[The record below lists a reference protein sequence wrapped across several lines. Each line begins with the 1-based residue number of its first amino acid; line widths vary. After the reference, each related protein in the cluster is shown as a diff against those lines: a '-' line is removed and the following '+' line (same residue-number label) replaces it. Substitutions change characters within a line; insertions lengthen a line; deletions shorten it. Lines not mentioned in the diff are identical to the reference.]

1 MKFIDFLKIGIKV
14 LFHLDFWQVLNYFL
28 YQAGIHCNYFFLLSK
43 YQRDFLKKSAD
54 SSTPNWFLTLPD
66 KGKYQQ
72 FLSDKNVQLKT
83 KADEIAT
90 GKMLFYGKIL
100 AKINLKP
107 AHVQIHWS
115 KIKTRSGLLDRK
127 DIKDIWEPARFGWAF
142 SLARAYHLTGEDRYA
157 QYFWKS
163 FDIFS
168 KNNPPD
174 YGPNWISAQEAA
186 LRIIACTFTAHIIRD
201 APSTNIKTIR
211 KLSTFIAQHAMRIPA
226 TVCYAKAQNNNH
238 WISEAVGLYTAGVFL
253 KNNPKAKRWKKLG
266 WKWFNQAIH
275 NQINEQGAYIQ
286 NSANYHRMMLDLCL
300 WMWLVASSEQEE
312 LLQKTRKRI
321 MDSISWIASL
331 IDFESGSVPNLGHND
346 GSLIM
351 PLSECEY
358 GDYRPTIQAASR
370 AFLGK
375 RIFPQGEW
383 DEYSLWLNLINKIS
397 KKDYPGTEMNPSI
410 HRVGNSLSWARMQ
423 AAEYHHRPAHADQL
437 HVDIWFQGCAVTLDP
452 GTYRY
457 NAEPPWNN
465 SLTTTS
471 VHNTIAIDDLDQM
484 THAGRFL
491 WLDWAQAKIISKNE
505 KQIIAE
511 HKGYHAF
518 GLTHRRRLTK
528 IGYSNWEIQDHF
540 PLSQKTETPHRYS
553 SQWLF
558 PDWEWKL
565 NDKKMVLTAPFGN
578 VFITILNPSVES
590 SISICRAGKVLFG
603 KLDDPIIYGW
613 YSPSYSVKIPAIS
626 LIFSCV
632 QKTPTQITT
641 NINIE
646 KHR

>member
-28 YQAGIHCNYFFLLSK
+28 YQAGIHCNYFFLLS
-43 YQRDFLKKSAD
+43 
-54 SSTPNWFLTLPD
+54 
-66 KGKYQQ
+66 KYQQ

-358 GDYRPTIQAASR
+358 GDY
-370 AFLGK
+370 
-375 RIFPQGEW
+375 
-383 DEYSLWLNLINKIS
+383 
-397 KKDYPGTEMNPSI
+397 
-410 HRVGNSLSWARMQ
+410 
-423 AAEYHHRPAHADQL
+423 
-437 HVDIWFQGCAVTLDP
+437 
-452 GTYRY
+452 
-457 NAEPPWNN
+457 
-465 SLTTTS
+465 
-471 VHNTIAIDDLDQM
+471 
-484 THAGRFL
+484 
-491 WLDWAQAKIISKNE
+491 WAQAKIISKNE
-505 KQIIAE
+505 KQIVAE